1 MTTCNEAIEQL
12 HEFLDN
18 ELDEGNHSTIKQH
31 IEMCHKCCE
40 KFEFEQAI
48 KKIIKDKTPLHKT
61 PQHLLQSIVSQL
73 ADLNAASDT
82 SWGSSQVGLPTESDL
97 EPANRVAS
105 GDGREEHNHTETPT
119 LELKRWRIRGIFGF
133 FTLRPAFVTMAILL
147 PITIIGLAAYL
158 SFFRPVEYPPIV
170 QVAAE
175 RHDSFVHDNMHL
187 DLVSSDRNEIRR
199 HFKNLQRSNL
209 AIYVPECNGR
219 EMKLLGCKNS
229 SFAGRK
235 SAYVGLSGNHNK
247 ISLEMV
253 NGSDMN
259 LNKLNHEIFKGR
271 SYYFGR
277 YKGYNVVLWR
287 QGKTLYSM
295 TSIMNRRDLMRVA
308 SESIRSYN
316 K

>member
-1 MTTCNEAIEQL
+1 MTTCKEAIEQL

-40 KFEFEQAI
+40 KFEFEQNL
-48 KKIIKDKTPLHKT
+48 KKIIKDKTFLHKA
-61 PQHLLQSIVSQL
+61 PQHLLQSIVSQW
-73 ADLNAASDT
+73 ADLN
-82 SWGSSQVGLPTESDL
+82 
-97 EPANRVAS
+97 
-105 GDGREEHNHTETPT
+105 EEYNHTETPA
-119 LELKRWRIRGIFGF
+119 LELNRGRIRGIFDF
-133 FTLRPAFVTMAILL
+133 FTLRPAYVTMVVLL
-147 PITIIGLAAYL
+147 PMTIIGLAAYL
-158 SFFRPVEYPPIV
+158 SFFRPAEFPPIV

-175 RHDSFVHDNMHL
+175 RHDSFVNDNMHL

-199 HFKNLQRSNL
+199 HFKNLQRDNL
-209 AIYVPECNGR
+209 TIDVPECNGR

-229 SFAGRK
+229 SLAGKK

-253 NGSDMN
+253 NGSGMN
-259 LNKLNHEIFKGR
+259 INKLNHEIFKGR

-277 YKGYNVVLWR
+277 HKGYNVVLWR
-287 QGKTLYSM
+287 QGKTLYSL
-295 TSIMNRRDLMRVA
+295 TSTMNRRDLMRVA
-308 SESIRSYN
+308 SESLHSYN

>member
-1 MTTCNEAIEQL
+1 MTTCKEAIEQL

-18 ELDEGNHSTIKQH
+18 ELDDGNHSTIKQH

-40 KFEFEQAI
+40 KFEFEQNL
-48 KKIIKDKTPLHKT
+48 KKIIKDKTFLHKT
-61 PQHLLQSIVSQL
+61 PQPLLQSITNQL
-73 ADLNAASDT
+73 ADLN
-82 SWGSSQVGLPTESDL
+82 
-97 EPANRVAS
+97 
-105 GDGREEHNHTETPT
+105 EEHSQPEPIVPEPKAKYHT
-119 LELKRWRIRGIFGF
+119 GIFGF

-147 PITIIGLAAYL
+147 PITITCLAVYL
-158 SFFRPVEYPPIV
+158 VFLRPTGFSPIV

-175 RHDSFVHDNMHL
+175 RHDSFVKDNIQL
-187 DLVSSDRNEIRR
+187 DLVSSDRNAIRR

-209 AIYVPECNGR
+209 AINVPECNGR
-219 EMKLLGCKNS
+219 ETKLLGCKNS
-229 SFAGRK
+229 SFAGRR

-259 LNKLNHEIFKGR
+259 INKLNHEIFNGK

-295 TSIMNRRDLMRVA
+295 TSTMNRRDLMRVA
-308 SESIRSYN
+308 SESIRSYD

>member
-18 ELDEGNHSTIKQH
+18 ELDDGNHSTIKQH

-40 KFEFEQAI
+40 KFEFEQNL
-48 KKIIKDKTPLHKT
+48 KKIIKDKTFLHKT
-61 PQHLLQSIVSQL
+61 PQPLLQSITSQL
-73 ADLNAASDT
+73 ADLNEEY
-82 SWGSSQVGLPTESDL
+82 SQP
-97 EPANRVAS
+97 EPVAI
-105 GDGREEHNHTETPT
+105 EPKAKYNT
-119 LELKRWRIRGIFGF
+119 GIFGF

-147 PITIIGLAAYL
+147 PITITCLAVYL
-158 SFFRPVEYPPIV
+158 VFLRPTGFSPII

-175 RHDSFVHDNMHL
+175 RHDSFVNDNMHL

-199 HFKNLQRSNL
+199 HFKNLQQSNL
-209 AIYVPECNGR
+209 AINVPKCDGR
-219 EMKLLGCKNS
+219 ETKLLGCKNS
-229 SFAGRK
+229 SFAGRR

-259 LNKLNHEIFKGR
+259 LNKLNHEIFKGK
-271 SYYFGR
+271 SYHFGR

-287 QGKTLYSM
+287 QDKTLYSM
-295 TSIMNRRDLMRVA
+295 TSTMNRRDLMRVA
-308 SESIRSYN
+308 SESIRSHV

>member
-18 ELDEGNHSTIKQH
+18 ELDDGNHSTIKQH

-40 KFEFEQAI
+40 KFEFEQNL
-48 KKIIKDKTPLHKT
+48 KKIIKDKTFLHKT
-61 PQHLLQSIVSQL
+61 PQPLLQSITNQL
-73 ADLNAASDT
+73 ADLN
-82 SWGSSQVGLPTESDL
+82 
-97 EPANRVAS
+97 
-105 GDGREEHNHTETPT
+105 EEHSQPEPIVPEPKAKYHT
-119 LELKRWRIRGIFGF
+119 GIFGF

-147 PITIIGLAAYL
+147 PITITCLAVYL
-158 SFFRPVEYPPIV
+158 VFLRPTGFSPII

-175 RHDSFVHDNMHL
+175 RHDSFVNDNMHL

-209 AIYVPECNGR
+209 AINVPECNGR
-219 EMKLLGCKNS
+219 DTKLLGCKNS
-229 SFAGRK
+229 SFAGRR

-259 LNKLNHEIFKGR
+259 INKLNHEIFNGK

-295 TSIMNRRDLMRVA
+295 TSTMNRRDLMRVA
-308 SESIRSYN
+308 SESIRSYD

>member
-1 MTTCNEAIEQL
+1 MTTCKEAIEQL

-18 ELDEGNHSTIKQH
+18 ELDDGNHSTIKQH

-40 KFEFEQAI
+40 KFEFEQNL
-48 KKIIKDKTPLHKT
+48 KKIIKDKTFLHKT
-61 PQHLLQSIVSQL
+61 PQPLLQSITNQL
-73 ADLNAASDT
+73 ADLN
-82 SWGSSQVGLPTESDL
+82 
-97 EPANRVAS
+97 
-105 GDGREEHNHTETPT
+105 EEHSQPEPIVPEPKAKYHT
-119 LELKRWRIRGIFGF
+119 GIFGF

-147 PITIIGLAAYL
+147 PITITCLAVYL
-158 SFFRPVEYPPIV
+158 VFLRPTGFSPII

-175 RHDSFVHDNMHL
+175 RHDSFVNDNMHL

-209 AIYVPECNGR
+209 AINVPECNGR
-219 EMKLLGCKNS
+219 ETKLLGCKS
-229 SFAGRK
+229 FSFAGRK

-259 LNKLNHEIFKGR
+259 LNKLNHEIFKGKL
-271 SYYFGR
+271 YYFGG

-295 TSIMNRRDLMRVA
+295 TSTMNRRDLMRVA
-308 SESIRSYN
+308 SESIRSYD

>member
-1 MTTCNEAIEQL
+1 MTTCKEAIEQL
-12 HEFLDN
+12 HEFLDK
-18 ELDEGNHSTIKQH
+18 ELDDGNHSTIKQH

-40 KFEFEQAI
+40 KFEFEQNL
-48 KKIIKDKTPLHKT
+48 KKIIKDKTFLHKT
-61 PQHLLQSIVSQL
+61 PQPLLQSIASQL
-73 ADLNAASDT
+73 ADLN
-82 SWGSSQVGLPTESDL
+82 
-97 EPANRVAS
+97 
-105 GDGREEHNHTETPT
+105 EEHSQPEPIVPEPKAKYHT
-119 LELKRWRIRGIFGF
+119 GIFGF

-147 PITIIGLAAYL
+147 PITITCLAVYL
-158 SFFRPVEYPPIV
+158 VFLRPTGFSPII

-175 RHDSFVHDNMHL
+175 RHDSFVNDNMHL

-209 AIYVPECNGR
+209 AINVPECNGR
-219 EMKLLGCKNS
+219 DTKLLGCKNS
-229 SFAGRK
+229 SFAGRR

-259 LNKLNHEIFKGR
+259 LNKLNHEIFKGKL
-271 SYYFGR
+271 YYFGG

-295 TSIMNRRDLMRVA
+295 TSTMNRRDLMRVA
-308 SESIRSYN
+308 SESIRSYD

>member
-1 MTTCNEAIEQL
+1 MTTCKEAIEQL

-18 ELDEGNHSTIKQH
+18 ELDDGNHSTVKQH
-31 IEMCHKCCE
+31 VKMCHKCCE
-40 KFEFEQAI
+40 KFEFEQNL
-48 KKIIKDKTPLHKT
+48 KKIIKDKTFLHKT
-61 PQHLLQSIVSQL
+61 PQSLLQSIASQL
-73 ADLNAASDT
+73 ADLKEER
-82 SWGSSQVGLPTESDL
+82 SQPEPIVL
-97 EPANRVAS
+97 EPKAKYQ
-105 GDGREEHNHTETPT
+105 T
-119 LELKRWRIRGIFGF
+119 GIFGF

-147 PITIIGLAAYL
+147 PITITCLAVYL
-158 SFFRPVEYPPIV
+158 VFLRPTGFSPIV

-175 RHDSFVHDNMHL
+175 RHDSFVKDNIQL
-187 DLVSSDRNEIRR
+187 DLVSSDRNAIRR

-209 AIYVPECNGR
+209 AINVPECNGR
-219 EMKLLGCKNS
+219 ETKLLGCKS
-229 SFAGRK
+229 FSFAGRK

-259 LNKLNHEIFKGR
+259 LNKLNHEIFKGKL
-271 SYYFGR
+271 YYFGG

-295 TSIMNRRDLMRVA
+295 TSTMNRRDLMRVA
-308 SESIRSYN
+308 SESIRSYD

>member
-18 ELDEGNHSTIKQH
+18 ELDDGNHSTIKQH

-40 KFEFEQAI
+40 KFEFEQNL
-48 KKIIKDKTPLHKT
+48 KKIVKDKTLLHKT
-61 PQHLLQSIVSQL
+61 PQPLLQSIVSQL
-73 ADLNAASDT
+73 ADLKEER
-82 SWGSSQVGLPTESDL
+82 SQPEPIVL
-97 EPANRVAS
+97 EPKAKQHMGV
-105 GDGREEHNHTETPT
+105 
-119 LELKRWRIRGIFGF
+119 FGF

-147 PITIIGLAAYL
+147 PITITCLAVYL
-158 SFFRPVEYPPIV
+158 VFLRPTGFSPII

-175 RHDSFVHDNMHL
+175 RHDSFVNDNMRL

-209 AIYVPECNGR
+209 AINVPECNGR
-219 EMKLLGCKNS
+219 DTELLGCKNS

-259 LNKLNHEIFKGR
+259 LNKLNHEVFKGK
-271 SYYFGR
+271 SYHFGR

-295 TSIMNRRDLMRVA
+295 TSTMNRRDLMRVA
-308 SESIRSYN
+308 SESIRSYD

>member
-18 ELDEGNHSTIKQH
+18 ELDDGNHSTIKQH

-40 KFEFEQAI
+40 KFEFEQNL
-48 KKIIKDKTPLHKT
+48 KKIIKNKTFLHKT
-61 PQHLLQSIVSQL
+61 PQPLLQSIASQL
-73 ADLNAASDT
+73 ADLEEER
-82 SWGSSQVGLPTESDL
+82 SQPEQIVL
-97 EPANRVAS
+97 EPKVR
-105 GDGREEHNHTETPT
+105 HHT
-119 LELKRWRIRGIFGF
+119 GIFGF

-147 PITIIGLAAYL
+147 PITITCLAVYL
-158 SFFRPVEYPPIV
+158 VFLRPTGFSPIV

-175 RHDSFVHDNMHL
+175 RHDSFVNDNMRL
-187 DLVSSDRNEIRR
+187 DLVSSDRNEISR

-209 AIYVPECNGR
+209 AINVPECNGR
-219 EMKLLGCKNS
+219 DTKLLGCKDS
-229 SFAGRK
+229 SFAGKR

-259 LNKLNHEIFKGR
+259 LNKLNHEIFKGK
-271 SYYFGR
+271 SYHFGK

-295 TSIMNRRDLMRVA
+295 TSTMNRRDLMRVA
-308 SESIRSYN
+308 SESIR
-316 K
+316 

>member
-1 MTTCNEAIEQL
+1 MTTCKEAIEQL

-18 ELDEGNHSTIKQH
+18 ELDDGNHSTIKQH

-40 KFEFEQAI
+40 KFEFEQNL
-48 KKIIKDKTPLHKT
+48 KKIIKGKTFLHKT
-61 PQHLLQSIVSQL
+61 PQPLLQSITNQL
-73 ADLNAASDT
+73 ADLN
-82 SWGSSQVGLPTESDL
+82 
-97 EPANRVAS
+97 
-105 GDGREEHNHTETPT
+105 EEHSQPEPIVPEPKAKYHT
-119 LELKRWRIRGIFGF
+119 GIFGF

-147 PITIIGLAAYL
+147 PITITCLAVYL
-158 SFFRPVEYPPIV
+158 VFLRPTGFSPIV

-175 RHDSFVHDNMHL
+175 RHDSFVKDNIQL
-187 DLVSSDRNEIRR
+187 DLVSSDRNAIRR

-209 AIYVPECNGR
+209 AINVPECNGR
-219 EMKLLGCKNS
+219 ETKLLGCKS
-229 SFAGRK
+229 FSFAGRK

-259 LNKLNHEIFKGR
+259 INKLNHEIFNGK

-295 TSIMNRRDLMRVA
+295 TSTMNRRDLMRVA
-308 SESIRSYN
+308 SESIRSYD

>member
-18 ELDEGNHSTIKQH
+18 ELDDGNHSTIKQH

-48 KKIIKDKTPLHKT
+48 KKIVKDKTPLHKT

-73 ADLNAASDT
+73 ADLNKER
-82 SWGSSQVGLPTESDL
+82 SQPETIVL
-97 EPANRVAS
+97 EPKAKY
-105 GDGREEHNHTETPT
+105 HT
-119 LELKRWRIRGIFGF
+119 GIFGF

-175 RHDSFVHDNMHL
+175 RHDSFVNDNMPL

-199 HFKNLQRSNL
+199 HFKDLQRDNL
-209 AIYVPECNGR
+209 TIYVPECNGR

-229 SFAGRK
+229 SLAGKR

-259 LNKLNHEIFKGR
+259 INKLNHEMFKGR
-271 SYYFGR
+271 SYHFGR

-295 TSIMNRRDLMRVA
+295 TSTMNRRDLMRVA

>member
-1 MTTCNEAIEQL
+1 MTCKEALEQL

-18 ELDEGNHSTIKQH
+18 ELDERNYSTIKQH
-31 IEMCHKCCE
+31 LDMCHKCCE
-40 KFEFEQAI
+40 KFEFEQNL
-48 KKIIKDKTPLHKT
+48 KKIIKDKTSLHKT

-73 ADLNAASDT
+73 ADLN
-82 SWGSSQVGLPTESDL
+82 
-97 EPANRVAS
+97 
-105 GDGREEHNHTETPT
+105 EEHNHTETPA
-119 LELKRWRIRGIFGF
+119 LELKRGRIRGIFDF
-133 FTLRPAFVTMAILL
+133 FTLRPAYVTMVVLL
-147 PITIIGLAAYL
+147 PMTIIGLAAYL
-158 SFFRPVEYPPIV
+158 SFFRPVEFSPIV
-170 QVAAE
+170 KVAAE
-175 RHDSFVHDNMHL
+175 RHDSFVNDNMHL
-187 DLVSSDRNEIRR
+187 DLVSSDSNEIRR
-199 HFKNLQRSNL
+199 HFENLQRSNL
-209 AIYVPECNGR
+209 AINVPECNGR

-259 LNKLNHEIFKGR
+259 INKLNHEIFKGK
-271 SYYFGR
+271 SYHFGR

-287 QGKTLYSM
+287 QGKTLYSL
-295 TSIMNRRDLMRVA
+295 TSTMNRRDLMRVA

>member
-1 MTTCNEAIEQL
+1 MTTCKEAIEQL

-18 ELDEGNHSTIKQH
+18 ELDDGNHLTIKQH

-48 KKIIKDKTPLHKT
+48 KKIIKDKTFLHKT
-61 PQHLLQSIVSQL
+61 PQHLLQSIVSQW
-73 ADLNAASDT
+73 ADLNAASAATLDRP
-82 SWGSSQVGLPTESDL
+82 QVGL
-97 EPANRVAS
+97 
-105 GDGREEHNHTETPT
+105 GREENSQPEPIVLEPKVKYHT
-119 LELKRWRIRGIFGF
+119 GIFGF

-147 PITIIGLAAYL
+147 PMTIIGLVAYL

-175 RHDSFVHDNMHL
+175 RHDSFVHNNMHL

-219 EMKLLGCKNS
+219 EIKLLGCKNS

-247 ISLEMV
+247 ISLEIV
-253 NGSDMN
+253 NGSGMN

-287 QGKTLYSM
+287 QGKMLYSM

-308 SESIRSYN
+308 SESIRSHD

>member
-18 ELDEGNHSTIKQH
+18 ELDDGNHSTIKQH

-40 KFEFEQAI
+40 KFEFEQNL
-48 KKIIKDKTPLHKT
+48 KKIIKDKTFLHKT
-61 PQHLLQSIVSQL
+61 PQSLLQSIASQL
-73 ADLNAASDT
+73 ADLKEER
-82 SWGSSQVGLPTESDL
+82 SQPEPIVL
-97 EPANRVAS
+97 EPKAKYQ
-105 GDGREEHNHTETPT
+105 T
-119 LELKRWRIRGIFGF
+119 GIFGF

-147 PITIIGLAAYL
+147 PITITCLAVYL
-158 SFFRPVEYPPIV
+158 VFLRPTGFSPIV

-175 RHDSFVHDNMHL
+175 RHDSFVKDNIQL
-187 DLVSSDRNEIRR
+187 DLVSSDRNAIRR

-209 AIYVPECNGR
+209 AINVPECNGR
-219 EMKLLGCKNS
+219 ETKLLGCKS
-229 SFAGRK
+229 FSFAGRK

-259 LNKLNHEIFKGR
+259 LNKLNHEIFKGKL
-271 SYYFGR
+271 YYFGG

-295 TSIMNRRDLMRVA
+295 TSTMNRRALMRVA
-308 SESIRSYN
+308 SESIRSYD

>member
-1 MTTCNEAIEQL
+1 MTTCKEAIEQL

-18 ELDEGNHSTIKQH
+18 ELDDGNHSTIKQH

-40 KFEFEQAI
+40 KFEFEQNL
-48 KKIIKDKTPLHKT
+48 KKIIKDKTFLHKT
-61 PQHLLQSIVSQL
+61 PQSLLQSIASQL
-73 ADLNAASDT
+73 ADLKEER
-82 SWGSSQVGLPTESDL
+82 SQPEPIVL
-97 EPANRVAS
+97 EPKAKYQ
-105 GDGREEHNHTETPT
+105 T
-119 LELKRWRIRGIFGF
+119 GIFGF

-147 PITIIGLAAYL
+147 PITITCLAVYL
-158 SFFRPVEYPPIV
+158 VFLRPTGFSPII

-175 RHDSFVHDNMHL
+175 RHDSFVKDNIQL
-187 DLVSSDRNEIRR
+187 DLVSSDRNAIRR

-209 AIYVPECNGR
+209 AINVPECNGR
-219 EMKLLGCKNS
+219 ETKLLGCKS
-229 SFAGRK
+229 FSFAGRK

-259 LNKLNHEIFKGR
+259 LNKLNHEIFKGKL
-271 SYYFGR
+271 YYFGG

-295 TSIMNRRDLMRVA
+295 TSTMNRRDLMRVA
-308 SESIRSYN
+308 SESIRSYD

>member
-1 MTTCNEAIEQL
+1 MTTCKESIEQL

-18 ELDEGNHSTIKQH
+18 ELNEGNHSTIKQH

-40 KFEFEQAI
+40 KFEFEQNL

-73 ADLNAASDT
+73 ADLNKER
-82 SWGSSQVGLPTESDL
+82 SQPEPIVL
-97 EPANRVAS
+97 EPKVKY
-105 GDGREEHNHTETPT
+105 HT
-119 LELKRWRIRGIFGF
+119 GIFGF
-133 FTLRPAFVTMAILL
+133 FTLRPAFVTMAVLL
-147 PITIIGLAAYL
+147 PVTIIGLVAYL

-175 RHDSFVHDNMHL
+175 RHDSFVNDNIHL

-199 HFKNLQRSNL
+199 HFKNLQRDNFT
-209 AIYVPECNGR
+209 IDVPECNGR

-229 SFAGRK
+229 SFAGRR

-259 LNKLNHEIFKGR
+259 LNKLDHEMFRGR
-271 SYYFGR
+271 SYHFGR

-287 QGKTLYSM
+287 QGKTLYSL
-295 TSIMNRRDLMRVA
+295 TSTMNRRDLMRVA
-308 SESIRSYN
+308 SESLHSYN

>member
-1 MTTCNEAIEQL
+1 MTTCKEAIEQL

-18 ELDEGNHSTIKQH
+18 ELDDGNHSTIKQH

-40 KFEFEQAI
+40 KFEFEQNL
-48 KKIIKDKTPLHKT
+48 KKIIKDKTFLHKT
-61 PQHLLQSIVSQL
+61 PQSLLQSIASQL
-73 ADLNAASDT
+73 ADLKEER
-82 SWGSSQVGLPTESDL
+82 SQPEPIVL
-97 EPANRVAS
+97 EPKAKYQ
-105 GDGREEHNHTETPT
+105 T
-119 LELKRWRIRGIFGF
+119 GIFGF

-147 PITIIGLAAYL
+147 PITITCLAVYL
-158 SFFRPVEYPPIV
+158 VFLRPTGFSPIV

-175 RHDSFVHDNMHL
+175 RHDSFVKDNIQL
-187 DLVSSDRNEIRR
+187 DLVSSDRNAIRR

-209 AIYVPECNGR
+209 AINVPECNGR
-219 EMKLLGCKNS
+219 ETKLLGCKS
-229 SFAGRK
+229 FSFAGRK

-259 LNKLNHEIFKGR
+259 LNKLNHEIFKGKL
-271 SYYFGR
+271 YYFGG

-295 TSIMNRRDLMRVA
+295 TSTMNRRDLMRVA
-308 SESIRSYN
+308 SESIRSYD

>member
-1 MTTCNEAIEQL
+1 
-12 HEFLDN
+12 
-18 ELDEGNHSTIKQH
+18 
-31 IEMCHKCCE
+31 MCHKCCE
-40 KFEFEQAI
+40 KFEFEQGL
-48 KKIIKDKTPLHKT
+48 KKIIKDKTLLHKT
-61 PQHLLQSIVSQL
+61 PQHLLQSITSQL
-73 ADLNAASDT
+73 ADLNKER
-82 SWGSSQVGLPTESDL
+82 SQPETIVL
-97 EPANRVAS
+97 EPKVKY
-105 GDGREEHNHTETPT
+105 HT
-119 LELKRWRIRGIFGF
+119 GIFGF

-147 PITIIGLAAYL
+147 PMTIISLVAYL
-158 SFFRPVEYPPIV
+158 SFFRPVEYPPII

-199 HFKNLQRSNL
+199 HFKNLQRDNL
-209 AIYVPECNGR
+209 TINVPEFNGR
-219 EMKLLGCKNS
+219 EMKLLGCKDFS
-229 SFAGRK
+229 LAGKR

-259 LNKLNHEIFKGR
+259 LNKLDHEIFKGR
-271 SYYFGR
+271 SYHFGR

-295 TSIMNRRDLMRVA
+295 TSTMNRRDLMRVA